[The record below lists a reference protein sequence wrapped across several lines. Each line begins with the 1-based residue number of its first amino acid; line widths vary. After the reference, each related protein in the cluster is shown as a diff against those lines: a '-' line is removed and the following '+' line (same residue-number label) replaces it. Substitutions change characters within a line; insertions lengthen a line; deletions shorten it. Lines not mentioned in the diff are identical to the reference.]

1 MAESQLFPA
10 FYIANWNSKG
20 AGCAAN
26 RDKVYMYHLKECK
39 EQGRLPDLVFL
50 QELTFGPKKMKKIQQ
65 EALREVLYEGV
76 FKENSTPTLHNCVL
90 YNQNKFSLEGSPKE
104 LESAYKVIDN
114 MFIFEPQYNLR
125 DNSAKSILEKHMSLA
140 TLSVQGHGNVKIIA
154 VSIHNTYKG
163 DTVRTYTM
171 LMTLLRQLNR
181 LTGIPVLLAGDFNME
196 VGDILTRYP
205 PTKHRERLKL
215 IDSIYLIDPMKKF
228 KLRDVEAHMI
238 SEHSLSGYGW
248 GESTCRESAIKRQKK
263 SLSRKS
269 WDALELETMAQ
280 RDDVSN
286 HDPLTGT
293 LKLLHSK
300 EKGRYSVFSWNAA
313 RANSHQLLL
322 DQELSK
328 EYDFVFLQEIPN
340 QPHLSHSARYDAV
353 SSSGSN
359 HDWQPW
365 VLFNKHKFV
374 LDDKLKKHLHKA
386 FHRLKM
392 KDEYFTLVE
401 NTKEKSLH
409 EIMESLQKKFSN
421 SKEVPE
427 LMKNIPPD
435 KVCNKL
441 QTLHKICQRI
451 SLQDL
456 EPHFALAIVHKK
468 SQQGSIIAVS
478 FHNGNEKQKSIILTL
493 LLYLLEELH
502 DITGYPILLAG
513 DFKMDLSKAPAT
525 LELLLP
531 YKPKPYTKRSREQQD
546 LPDSVCVDYIMLRD
560 DSVVSWSLDEVTPW
574 ERHVHIEP
582 LRAEDSSQK
591 QTQPALQRTIQQM
604 YSKLNKEF
612 IGQIYPE
619 LEEKIIEHI
628 DLEVTKA
635 ICGTISHDPLVTN
648 LRQWST

>member
-1 MAESQLFPA
+1 
-10 FYIANWNSKG
+10 
-20 AGCAAN
+20 
-26 RDKVYMYHLKECK
+26 
-39 EQGRLPDLVFL
+39 
-50 QELTFGPKKMKKIQQ
+50 
-65 EALREVLYEGV
+65 
-76 FKENSTPTLHNCVL
+76 
-90 YNQNKFSLEGSPKE
+90 
-104 LESAYKVIDN
+104 
-114 MFIFEPQYNLR
+114 
-125 DNSAKSILEKHMSLA
+125 
-140 TLSVQGHGNVKIIA
+140 
-154 VSIHNTYKG
+154 
-163 DTVRTYTM
+163 
-171 LMTLLRQLNR
+171 
-181 LTGIPVLLAGDFNME
+181 
-196 VGDILTRYP
+196 
-205 PTKHRERLKL
+205 
-215 IDSIYLIDPMKKF
+215 MKKF

-293 LKLLHSK
+293 LELLHSTQI
-300 EKGRYSVFSWNAA
+300 GCYSVFSGNAA
-313 RANSHQLLL
+313 RSNSANYKILL

-328 EYDFVFLQEIPN
+328 EYDFVFLQGMPI
-340 QPHLSHSARYDAV
+340 QPHSHSNRYVTV
-353 SSSGSN
+353 STTQPEGN
-359 HDWQPW
+359 RDWLPW
-365 VLFNKHKFV
+365 VFFNKHKFV
-374 LDDKLKKHLHKA
+374 LNDSNEKHLREA
-386 FHRLKM
+386 FDRLKM
-392 KDEYFTLVE
+392 KDEYFTLVK
-401 NTKEKSLH
+401 NTTEKNPDK
-409 EIMESLQKKFSN
+409 IMESLQKKFSN

-478 FHNGNEKQKSIILTL
+478 FHNGEKKQKSILTL
-493 LLYLLEELH
+493 LLHLLEELH

-525 LELLLP
+525 LELLLRP
-531 YKPKPYTKRSREQQD
+531 YKPEPYKQTKRSREQQD

-560 DSVVSWSLDEVTPW
+560 DSEVSWSLDDVTSW
-574 ERHVHIEP
+574 EIDVHIKP
-582 LRAEDSSQK
+582 LKPEDGSQE
-591 QTQPALQRTIQQM
+591 QTQPALQRTIEQM
-604 YSKLNKEF
+604 YPKPNKEF
-612 IGQIYPE
+612 IGKIYPE
-619 LEEKIIEHI
+619 LERKIIEHI

>member
-1 MAESQLFPA
+1 
-10 FYIANWNSKG
+10 
-20 AGCAAN
+20 
-26 RDKVYMYHLKECK
+26 
-39 EQGRLPDLVFL
+39 
-50 QELTFGPKKMKKIQQ
+50 
-65 EALREVLYEGV
+65 
-76 FKENSTPTLHNCVL
+76 
-90 YNQNKFSLEGSPKE
+90 
-104 LESAYKVIDN
+104 
-114 MFIFEPQYNLR
+114 
-125 DNSAKSILEKHMSLA
+125 
-140 TLSVQGHGNVKIIA
+140 
-154 VSIHNTYKG
+154 
-163 DTVRTYTM
+163 
-171 LMTLLRQLNR
+171 
-181 LTGIPVLLAGDFNME
+181 
-196 VGDILTRYP
+196 
-205 PTKHRERLKL
+205 
-215 IDSIYLIDPMKKF
+215 MKKF
-228 KLRDVEAHMI
+228 KLCDVKAHMI
-238 SEHSLSGYGW
+238 SEHSLSGYIW
-248 GESTCRESAIKRQKK
+248 SKTCREDAKK
-263 SLSRKS
+263 TSNKKWKNL
-269 WDALELETMAQ
+269 DETELETMAR

-478 FHNGNEKQKSIILTL
+478 FHNGEKKQKSILTL
-493 LLYLLEELH
+493 LLHLLEELH

-525 LELLLP
+525 LELLLRP
-531 YKPKPYTKRSREQQD
+531 YKPEPYKQTKRSREQQD

-560 DSVVSWSLDEVTPW
+560 DSEVSWSLDDVTSW
-574 ERHVHIEP
+574 EIDVHIKP
-582 LRAEDSSQK
+582 LKPEDGSQE
-591 QTQPALQRTIQQM
+591 QTQPALQRTIEQM
-604 YSKLNKEF
+604 YPKPNKEF
-612 IGQIYPE
+612 IGKIYPE
-619 LEEKIIEHI
+619 LERKIIEHI